1 MNVGLTAPRFGKYA
15 LLYHTST
22 SLRKQLCHYY
32 SVVVNLCTRI
42 VLFVKKPFIKQIAS
56 ALRKPFEDEF
66 GTFQKDLNRL
76 GTEVKE
82 EISLASKQLQS
93 RDSIEAAQERR
104 ESSLFRATGAVFQR
118 DTMYNLEQARKWRQD
133 RAKARFL
140 DSCSRYDFDI
150 TLNQARKKG
159 ASTWI
164 FQNEE
169 YRQWTSRTSSST
181 LLCSGIVGAGKTVLS
196 ANVVENLIVNKYQG
210 SSLGYFFCRSDEA
223 ASLKAREVIGSLAR
237 QWFEDIPNEE
247 FKINQMEPYVGGITL
262 NIEQISSKL
271 RLLLPCHRSYTM
283 VIDGLDECEYGEVK
297 ALVESIQSL
306 MQTSK
311 QVFKLFL
318 TGRSDL
324 ALKIS
329 EQLQPDCQIHISSSN
344 NGPEISNYIEL
355 ALAEALENN
364 RLKLRDPG
372 TILKVQDALEL
383 GAHEMLVNTSTCC
396 NLYSYRLIGVQV
408 PMGSF
413 PD

>member
-1 MNVGLTAPRFGKYA
+1 MNIGLTAPRFEKYA
-15 LLYHTST
+15 LLYSTPT
-22 SLRKQLCHYY
+22 SLRKELCHYY

-66 GTFQKDLNRL
+66 GTFQKDLTRL

-93 RDSIEAAQERR
+93 RDSIEAAQERKK
-104 ESSLFRATGAVFQR
+104 SSVFRAAGAIFQR
-118 DTMYNLEQARKWRQD
+118 NAMYELEQARKWRQD
-133 RAKARFL
+133 RAKARLL
-140 DSCSRYDFDI
+140 DSCSRYNVDT

-169 YRQWTSRTSSST
+169 YRQWTSSTSSST
-181 LLCSGIVGAGKTVLS
+181 LLCSGIVGAGKTVLC
-196 ANVVENLIVNKYQG
+196 ANVVENLIINKYQG
-210 SSLGYFFCRSDEA
+210 SSLGYFFCRFDET
-223 ASLKAREVIGSLAR
+223 ASTKAREVIGSLAR
-237 QWFEDIPNEE
+237 QWFRDIPTEE
-247 FKINQMEPYVGGITL
+247 LKINQMEPYVGGITL
-262 NIEQISSKL
+262 NIEQILSKL
-271 RLLLPCHRSYTM
+271 RVLLPCHRHYTM

-297 ALVESIQSL
+297 TLVESIQSL

-318 TGRSDL
+318 TGRSDF

-329 EQLQPDCQIHISSSN
+329 EQLKPDCQIHISSSN
-344 NGPEISNYIEL
+344 NGPEISSYIEL

-372 TILKVQDALEL
+372 TILKIQDALEL
-383 GAHEMLVNTSTCC
+383 GAREMLVNSTTCC
-396 NLYSYRLIGVQV
+396 KICSYRLIGVQV

>member
-1 MNVGLTAPRFGKYA
+1 MNIGLTAPRFEKYA
-15 LLYHTST
+15 LLYSTST
-22 SLRKQLCHYY
+22 SLRKELCHYY
-32 SVVVNLCTRI
+32 SVVVSLCTRI

-66 GTFQKDLNRL
+66 GSFQKDLNRL

-82 EISLASKQLQS
+82 EVSLASKQLQN
-93 RDSIEAAQERR
+93 RDSIEAAQERK
-104 ESSLFRATGAVFQR
+104 ESSLFRVTGAVFQR
-118 DTMYNLEQARKWRQD
+118 DTMYKLEQARKWRQD

-140 DSCSRYDFDI
+140 DSCSRYNFEI

-169 YRQWTSRTSSST
+169 FRQWISRTSSST
-181 LLCSGIVGAGKTVLS
+181 LLCSGIVGAGKTVLC

-210 SSLGYFFCRSDEA
+210 SSLGFFFCRSDEA
-223 ASLKAREVIGSLAR
+223 ASLKAHEVIGSLAR
-237 QWFEDIPNEE
+237 QWFEDIPTEA
-247 FKINQMEPYVGGITL
+247 FQINQMEPYVGGITL
-262 NIEQISSKL
+262 NIEQILSRL
-271 RLLLPCHRSYTM
+271 RHLLPCHRHYTM
-283 VIDGLDECEYGEVK
+283 VIDGLDECDYGEVK

-318 TGRSDL
+318 TCRSDL
-324 ALKIS
+324 ALRIS
-329 EQLQPDCQIHISSSN
+329 EKLQPDWQIHISSSN
-344 NGPEISNYIEL
+344 NGPEISIYIEL
-355 ALAEALENN
+355 ALAEALEKN

-372 TILKVQDALEL
+372 TILKIQDALEL
-383 GAHEMLVNTSTCC
+383 GAHEMLVNTSICC
-396 NLYSYRLIGVQV
+396 DLCSSKLTGVQV

-413 PD
+413 PN

>member
-1 MNVGLTAPRFGKYA
+1 MNIGLTAPRFEKYA
-15 LLYHTST
+15 LLYSTST
-22 SLRKQLCHYY
+22 SLRKELCHYY
-32 SVVVNLCTRI
+32 SVVVSLCTRI

-66 GTFQKDLNRL
+66 GSFQKDLNRL

-82 EISLASKQLQS
+82 EVSLASKQLQN
-93 RDSIEAAQERR
+93 RDSIEAAQERK
-104 ESSLFRATGAVFQR
+104 ESSLFRVTGAVFQR
-118 DTMYNLEQARKWRQD
+118 DTMYKLEQARKWRQD

-140 DSCSRYDFDI
+140 DSCSRYNFEI

-164 FQNEE
+164 FQSEE
-169 YRQWTSRTSSST
+169 YRQWISRTSSST
-181 LLCSGIVGAGKTVLS
+181 LLCSGIVGAGKTVLC
-196 ANVVENLIVNKYQG
+196 ANVIENLIVNKYQG

-237 QWFEDIPNEE
+237 QWFEDITTEE
-247 FKINQMEPYVGGITL
+247 FQINQMEQYVGGITL
-262 NIEQISSKL
+262 NIEQLLSRM
-271 RLLLPCHRSYTM
+271 RLLLPCHKHYTM
-283 VIDGLDECEYGEVK
+283 VIDGLDECEYGEVT

-311 QVFKLFL
+311 QVFKVFL
-318 TGRSDL
+318 TCRSDL
-324 ALKIS
+324 ALRIS
-329 EQLQPDCQIHISSSN
+329 EKLQPDWQIHISSSN
-344 NGPEISNYIEL
+344 NGPEISIYIEL
-355 ALAEALENN
+355 ALAEALEKN

-372 TILKVQDALEL
+372 TILKIQDALEL
-383 GAHEMLVNTSTCC
+383 GAHEMLVNTSICC
-396 NLYSYRLIGVQV
+396 DLCSSKLTGVQV